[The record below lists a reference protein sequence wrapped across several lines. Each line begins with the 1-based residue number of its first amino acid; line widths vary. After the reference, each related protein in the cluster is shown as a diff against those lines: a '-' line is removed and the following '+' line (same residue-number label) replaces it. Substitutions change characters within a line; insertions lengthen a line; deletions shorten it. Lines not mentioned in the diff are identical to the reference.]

1 MKANLAVVCDKTAQ
15 LIMSQTIL
23 ISLILILFL
32 FFIRLFSE
40 KHLDDVNPL
49 ISCDENLLEKSD
61 VFAVIP
67 KYKNISI
74 SENKTW
80 CEQILKYNK
89 RLILHGVY
97 HTYNEF
103 LEDRNQ
109 EYIDKGSL
117 IFQECF
123 NFFPLM

>member
-67 KYKNISI
+67 KCQGP
-74 SENKTW
+74 SE
-80 CEQILKYNK
+80 
-89 RLILHGVY
+89 
-97 HTYNEF
+97 
-103 LEDRNQ
+103 
-109 EYIDKGSL
+109 
-117 IFQECF
+117 
-123 NFFPLM
+123 